1 MSNSISSQ
9 TRPTAYQ
16 PSESDPPEDA
26 ARAVL
31 QLVPGEIIAE
41 RYRLVRKL
49 GEGGMGVVWVAH
61 SLSLGVD
68 VAIKLIRCGGGDPDL
83 ESRMARE
90 AQATA
95 LLAHP
100 AIVRVF
106 DHGMS
111 AAGDPFL
118 VMELVQGETL
128 AAYLAREKK
137 LDVVE
142 ATKLVLPLL
151 DGLRYAH
158 DSGIIHRDIK
168 PENVLIARDR
178 LGRLQPKLL
187 DFGIA
192 KLEQQSDVSPLTQVG
207 DVLGSP
213 EFMSPEQA
221 RGAPDVDA
229 RADVWSVCVLL
240 YQLTTGT
247 LPFKMRNYNALMQA
261 ILHAKPV
268 PTFDLGA
275 GDKDLWS
282 VIAKGLSKARERRW
296 ASMSDLG
303 EALAFWLYDKG
314 ETEDVCGNSLK
325 TMWLGGTLT
334 GLTLRPRTDS
344 WADVAS
350 DPAVEAEARA
360 LPTLR
365 LRFRRLRRR
374 IEQVVS
380 RPVLLGIFVSAA
392 LAFTLLLFGLSGGP
406 ERELEPTAV
415 ANQTAVP
422 SKKPGAQAAATV
434 FVTPQGPPIVAASAF
449 PPAASSSSKKA
460 PRPAVRTYR
469 APTERAPGDPRKKRT
484 RDYGL

>member
-1 MSNSISSQ
+1 MSNSIS
-9 TRPTAYQ
+9 
-16 PSESDPPEDA
+16 SDPPEDA
-26 ARAVL
+26 ATAVL
-31 QLVPGEIIAE
+31 QLVPGEIIDE

-128 AAYLAREKK
+128 AALLVRERK

-142 ATKLVLPLL
+142 ATKLVMPLL
-151 DGLRYAH
+151 DGLRCAH

-240 YQLTTGT
+240 YQLITGT

-268 PTFDLGA
+268 PTFELGA

-282 VIAKGLSKARERRW
+282 VIAKGLSKSRERRW
-296 ASMSDLG
+296 ANMNDLG

-314 ETEDVCGNSLK
+314 VTEDVCGNSLR
-325 TMWLGGTLT
+325 TIWLGGTLT
-334 GLTLRPRTDS
+334 GHTLRPRTDS

-350 DPAVEAEARA
+350 DPGLETDSRT

-374 IEQVVS
+374 IVQTVTP
-380 RPVLLGIFVSAA
+380 PVLLGIFGAAA
-392 LAFTLLLFGLSGGP
+392 LGVTLLLVGLSGRP
-406 ERELEPTAV
+406 ERELEPIAEGSQAT
-415 ANQTAVP
+415 VP
-422 SKKPGAQAAATV
+422 SKKPRAPAAAPV
-434 FVTPQGPPIVAASAF
+434 LVTPEGPPIVAASAF

-469 APTERAPGDPRKKRT
+469 APAQRAADPPKKPT